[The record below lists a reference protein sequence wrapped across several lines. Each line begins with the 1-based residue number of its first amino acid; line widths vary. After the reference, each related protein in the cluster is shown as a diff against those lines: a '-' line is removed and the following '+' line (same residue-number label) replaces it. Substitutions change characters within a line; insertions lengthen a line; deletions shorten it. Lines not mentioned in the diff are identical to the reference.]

1 MPPIELPQSP
11 TTLCDAADAAVRGSE
26 EVQQIL
32 RGERVVLLPPGG
44 LSFLFVKILLIA
56 GTILL
61 PGGHLFAVHD
71 AGWGHE
77 GMLWLM
83 ALGQAAGSSI
93 SIPGGLIVMGWK
105 GAHPLM
111 LRVTTGLL
119 AVHVTSVVVAHVT
132 PHEPGHQAVCWGGLA
147 VMALAWRTVRGPSY
161 ALCAAVFRAKRAWLK
176 QVRTRVPR
184 VRKGR
189 SKRRRR

>member
-1 MPPIELPQSP
+1 MSP
-11 TTLCDAADAAVRGSE
+11 SLFDAADAAVRGSE

-32 RGERVVLLPPGG
+32 RGERVVWLPPGG
-44 LSFLFVKILLIA
+44 LSFLFVKVLLIV
-56 GTILL
+56 GTPALAA
-61 PGGHLFAVHD
+61 GHLLTVHL

-83 ALGQAAGSSI
+83 ALAQAGVLSI
-93 SIPGGLIVMGWK
+93 SIPGGLIVTGWR

-119 AVHVTSVVVAHVT
+119 VAHVTSVVVAHVT
-132 PHEPGHQAVCWGGLA
+132 PHEPCYQAVCWGGLA
-147 VMALAWRTVRGPSY
+147 VTALAWRTVRGPSY
-161 ALCAAVFRAKRAWLK
+161 ALCAAVFRAKRAWSK

-184 VRKGR
+184 ARKGR
-189 SKRRRR
+189 SKRRAR